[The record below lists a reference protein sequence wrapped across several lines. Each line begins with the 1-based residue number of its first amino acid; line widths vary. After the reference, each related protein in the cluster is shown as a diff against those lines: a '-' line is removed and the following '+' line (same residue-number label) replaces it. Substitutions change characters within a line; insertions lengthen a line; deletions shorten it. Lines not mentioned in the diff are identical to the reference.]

1 MVAAGLLVHGGGGGV
16 PGTAGVHSDRVPGL
30 ADGGRSAPAT
40 ATVALRAS
48 QKFAYAGRLVNP
60 S

>member
-1 MVAAGLLVHGGGGGV
+1 MAA
-16 PGTAGVHSDRVPGL
+16 A
-30 ADGGRSAPAT
+30 SAPAT